1 MPSIKVAV
9 PHSLQPQ
16 EAVRRIQKLVNG
28 IKTNFAD
35 KVSDVKE
42 QWSGNNADF
51 SFRVMGFDVA
61 GKVEVD
67 DREVRIE
74 SNLPFAAM
82 PFKSR
87 IESTIKEKAEELL
100 KA

>member
-1 MPSIKVAV
+1 MPNVKVSV
-9 PHSLQPQ
+9 PHSLPPN
-16 EAVRRIQKLVNG
+16 EAIKRIQNLVGG
-28 IKTNFAD
+28 IKTKFAD

-42 QWSGNNADF
+42 QWSGNHADF
-51 SFRVMGFDVA
+51 SFKAMGFDVA
-61 GKVEVD
+61 GKVDVD